1 VDLHVLDFLLPCLF
15 ARGCYDIRDDSFRAS
30 TAMKYI
36 RNKLKAVDRMHELIV
51 VCIVIVQQK
60 LSDCPVIFDSLFG
73 LFS

>member
-1 VDLHVLDFLLPCLF
+1 M
-15 ARGCYDIRDDSFRAS
+15 
-30 TAMKYI
+30 AMKYI